1 MNSWRQNCQVCFT
14 NDVLCCAHAWIYST
28 LMPQLHH
35 RYVVSLF
42 LEMFSLFLEMFRV
55 FLEMFRVF
63 LEMISLLSVFYKAPL
78 TRRYPSHYCHS
89 VRRRETLK
97 SACLLFLM
105 AGLLACWSCFLLGTG
120 MHGVH
125 SYIHLLSLPLCFS
138 LKCLCIFKIKQP
150 FLCDKISEGPTL
162 AGHQIVLY
170 CVTVNIRFSCGIS
183 V

>member
-1 MNSWRQNCQVCFT
+1 MIFFSHHSVNSWRQNCQVCFT
-14 NDVLCCAHAWIYST
+14 SDVLCCAHAWIYST

-42 LEMFSLFLEMFRV
+42 LEMFSLFLEMFSLFLEMFRVFSWKCPV

-78 TRRYPSHYCHS
+78 TRRYPSHYCHR

-105 AGLLACWSCFLLGTG
+105 AGLLACWSCFFAWDRDAWGSLL
-120 MHGVH
+120 H
-125 SYIHLLSLPLCFS
+125 
-138 LKCLCIFKIKQP
+138 
-150 FLCDKISEGPTL
+150 TL
-162 AGHQIVLY
+162 ALPPLFASHSQMLVYIQ
-170 CVTVNIRFSCGIS
+170 N
-183 V
+183 